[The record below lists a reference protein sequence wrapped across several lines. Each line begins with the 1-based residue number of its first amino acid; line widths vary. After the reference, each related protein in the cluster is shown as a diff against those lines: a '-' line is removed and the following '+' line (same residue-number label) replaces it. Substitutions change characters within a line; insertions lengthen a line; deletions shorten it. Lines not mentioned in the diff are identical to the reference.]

1 MANDVRESL
10 LGGEARDASVT
21 ARDGSWFS
29 RRASAD
35 SDGLARDGVDSST
48 PRADDGDAYE
58 RMLSDSLAANELEFS
73 LQSISDAARG
83 FVRLV
88 STQMGEGAGIEAQ
101 PTTSSARLRGR
112 FRAGDDAGEDAD
124 VTDVAIKMLDR
135 GGHGLGYSSGEHTV
149 AVDPDELETD
159 VGVGLSRT
167 EARKRLVKY
176 GVNVID
182 MTERGDGFGGY
193 ENAFGSSARSFRAFL
208 RREVKNPM
216 IRVCCVSI
224 ALELAQ
230 TLNTSSRKDDPVFNV
245 LILVGLIVANAYVSW
260 VERADALVASYELA
274 KLVSARA
281 TVVRGGR
288 AHVVDASALVPGDV
302 VVLTPGCAVPA
313 DCVNNGPHSLVVDN
327 SAITGERE
335 TITVAAGEPLFMRGV
350 VKRGSA
356 RALVVR
362 TGQNT
367 FAGRAV
373 AVVRRREAGRREM
386 SAFDTSLTHVMYGL
400 SVIGCACSAS
410 VFLYLVVSGRDFFA
424 SLSFCVLLLI
434 TSTPLAIRT
443 IVATT
448 TALCARALSRKGAIV
463 TRMNVIEDL
472 ASMNV
477 LCVDKT
483 GTLTRDAMCLS
494 SDVPTIPL
502 LQGVS
507 ENDVM
512 TAAALSTKW
521 FEPPTNAIDD
531 MVLGAFDV
539 TALDAYELLD
549 FKPFD
554 AATHRYSE
562 SLIRR
567 EDQSMFRVIK
577 GPIESVLAECSNGDA
592 VQTIVDEA
600 LGTLKSSA
608 ARGVI
613 SRALAV
619 ACSKTSDDPC
629 VALGLVIYE
638 DVRRRDA
645 NEMINAVSALGIDV
659 KIITGDARDVA
670 AQACEK
676 IGVRVDDILAPHDV
690 PYVPLRT
697 SVLKPHVS
705 EMLKHAKAFAGMLPE
720 DKLALV
726 KAYRANGDTVGVV
739 CNDPSDAPALHIAH
753 IGVSMNTGSDAAK
766 SAADIILTVP
776 SLSVLAH
783 AVLSARVMFARVRDY
798 VVFRATCTAHVLGF
812 FTIGAVT
819 VSPKAFDEH
828 WPDMFTLPVIAL
840 CVILALNDVVV
851 IGTAY
856 DHASP
861 SRLPEKWRLLPDAI
875 VSAVSGLVACFT
887 TLALLGISLSTTK
900 ADTYY
905 AQDVGGRALAF
916 GEVQTCV
923 FLKIALT
930 DAMTVFSA
938 RTQKSCVERRPGG
951 LVISAFVTSCVLS
964 CMLAAN
970 WPWMALESISWAHIM
985 FVVAFS
991 AGSFALQ
998 DAAKVITYRVLL
1010 RAGWMENVGVVSSG
1024 EFARVARAVDRA
1036 MPKMAASMM
1045 TMTTT
1050 KNARR
1055 MPERRDV
1062 TEMSDLAASDSDD
1075 DTGAYDVEAGDIES
1089 EMNSLLN
1096 DDDDDDDDDD
1106 DVTIEESD
1114 SESDRVDEFY
1124 SDYAASETT
1133 TIDRAPEIIAEML
1146 HCEEDTP
1153 KFERLRRTPGYCMA
1167 TLTDIQSI
1175 TESHDWWNTF
1185 AALQREAARVSA
1197 RRDDDD
1203 DDSGGAH
1210 DGDTRRNDDDD
1221 QSIDYDDASS
1231 VRTGDPNK
1239 VLPHNA
1245 LTALD
1250 MGCGVGT
1257 FSAALARHLSHAAL
1271 EALSSRLADPAM
1283 RRLYV
1288 SVDLLDVS
1296 GVALHAASLS
1306 FTPPFHIGTLH
1317 RGSLTSFVPPSDA
1330 VAASSDNESMFS
1342 QDLSHIGYDI
1352 VYSVHGFA
1360 TVPRGKIHA
1369 ALRNFRASMRPGGL
1383 GFIAA
1388 ATEQSH
1394 DARFAMMY
1402 HDERRKI
1409 FAAVNTRMNE
1419 EPPTLTS
1426 AEVICDA
1433 LSAQGVSYNV
1443 EVKSHVTLVS
1453 VVDGSAMLEAYL
1465 HGVAMDD
1472 TLSLD
1477 TMLQSSTLGSY
1488 LSSCLTPD
1496 GSAYAFPQ
1504 RVAHV
1509 TI

>member
-1 MANDVRESL
+1 MSRDGGEWFAPRDDDDDDDDRARESS
-10 LGGEARDASVT
+10 ARERETQNHHHHHGVVEDAG
-21 ARDGSWFS
+21 AAGR
-29 RRASAD
+29 
-35 SDGLARDGVDSST
+35 
-48 PRADDGDAYE
+48 DDGDAYE
-58 RMLSDSLAANELEFS
+58 RMLSDAYAVGASEFS

-83 FVRLV
+83 FVRHL
-88 STQMGEGAGIEAQ
+88 STQMGETEARGTST
-101 PTTSSARLRGR
+101 TTSTTTTRRGR
-112 FRAGDDAGEDAD
+112 LLSGEDDGEDAD
-124 VTDVAIKMLDR
+124 VRDVAMRMLDR
-135 GGHGLGYSSGEHTV
+135 GGHGLGFGSGERTA

-167 EARKRLVKY
+167 EARKRLAKY

-182 MTERGDGFGGY
+182 MTERGGGFGAAPH
-193 ENAFGSSARSFRAFL
+193 ERATHGSSARSFRAFL

-216 IRVCCVSI
+216 IRVCCVAI

-245 LILVGLIVANAYVSW
+245 LILVGLIVTNAYVSW

-302 VVLTPGCAVPA
+302 IVLTPGCAVPA
-313 DCVNNGPHSLVVDN
+313 DCVNNGPQSLVVDN

-386 SAFDTSLTHVMYGL
+386 SAFDASLTHVMYGL

-448 TALCARALSRKGAIV
+448 TALCARVLSRKGAIV

-494 SDVPTIPL
+494 SEVPTVPL

-539 TALDAYELLD
+539 AALDAYELLE

-554 AATHRYSE
+554 ASTHRYSE

-577 GPIESVLAECSNGDA
+577 GPIESVLAACSNGDA

-600 LGTLKSSA
+600 LAAMKSSA

-619 ACSKTSDDPC
+619 ACSKTIDDPC

-645 NEMINAVSALGIDV
+645 NEMINTVSALGIDV

-705 EMLKHAKAFAGMLPE
+705 DMLKHAKAFAGMLPE

-753 IGVSMNTGSDAAK
+753 VGVSMNTASDAAK
-766 SAADIILTVP
+766 NAADIILTVP

-819 VSPKAFDEH
+819 VSPKAFDAH

-938 RTQKSCVERRPGG
+938 RTQKSCIERRPGG
-951 LVISAFVTSCVLS
+951 LVISAFVTSCTLS

-991 AGSFALQ
+991 TGSFALQ

-1036 MPKMAASMM
+1036 TPATMK
-1045 TMTTT
+1045 TMT
-1050 KNARR
+1050 KKEWRA
-1055 MPERRDV
+1055 PERRDGG
-1062 TEMSDLAASDSDD
+1062 EMSDLAEDE
-1075 DTGAYDVEAGDIES
+1075 AYDVEAGDLAS
-1089 EMNSLLN
+1089 ELDSLLDSEDEDEDEDE
-1096 DDDDDDDDDD
+1096 DDE
-1106 DVTIEESD
+1106 TIEESD
-1114 SESDRVDEFY
+1114 SDSDRVDEFY

-1133 TIDRAPEIIAEML
+1133 TVDRAPEVIAEML
-1146 HCEEDTP
+1146 HREEDTP

-1175 TESHDWWNTF
+1175 TESHDWWTTF
-1185 AALQREAARVSA
+1185 AALQREAARVSV
-1197 RRDDDD
+1197 RRDEDEITDDN
-1203 DDSGGAH
+1203 AN
-1210 DGDTRRNDDDD
+1210 DGDNDGD
-1221 QSIDYDDASS
+1221 QSIGYDDASS
-1231 VRTGDPNK
+1231 VRTGDPSK
-1239 VLPHNA
+1239 VLPHDA

-1257 FSAALARHLSHAAL
+1257 FSAALARHLHYATL

-1317 RGSLTSFVPPSDA
+1317 RGALTSFVPPSDA

-1369 ALRNFRASMRPGGL
+1369 ALRNFRASLRPGGL

-1409 FAAVNTRMNE
+1409 FGAAQKNMEE
-1419 EPPTLTS
+1419 EPPMLTS

-1443 EVKSHVTLVS
+1443 EVKSHVTEVS
-1453 VVDGSAMLEAYL
+1453 VLDGSAMLEAYL

-1477 TMLQSSTLGSY
+1477 TMLQSSTIGSY

-1496 GSAYAFPQ
+1496 GSAYTFPQ